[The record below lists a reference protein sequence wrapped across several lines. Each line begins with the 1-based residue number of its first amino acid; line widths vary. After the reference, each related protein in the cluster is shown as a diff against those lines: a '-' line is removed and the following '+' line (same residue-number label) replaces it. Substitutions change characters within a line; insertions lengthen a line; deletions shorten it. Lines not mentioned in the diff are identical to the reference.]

1 MSRIDRKDEVQISKF
16 ALTEKQRELRDALAK
31 RGSQS
36 KPVKRVVHAKVV
48 ESRASSVSEEGNKN
62 NNMDMDD
69 GGGSA
74 RGTVGNV
81 ESITAAV
88 AASAAVAATQP
99 FLKLQQELEAK
110 MQTLLAEMDRI
121 QKGASTG
128 ATAESQN
135 VTNTGTRRME
145 YLEQQ
150 VQELTERR
158 LQHLETLQNQQMEMQ
173 AHLLSMS
180 RGMSQQQARY
190 PSNMPSTTYPTAIN
204 LGTSRQQPYSRPF
217 IEHQL
222 AQGRMF
228 GEQGGVEKQAG
239 GCQHDD
245 GGPKGSLLDTPA
257 PREKPPRPV
266 EYGGSKGSGLL
277 HEILAA
283 EPSPQL
289 NTTFSL
295 PPGHTPPVKLGRSR
309 RQDGG
314 SPVDK
319 ARKLVHDLSTLEDQ
333 TAESIWNDPKKTA
346 RYRLP
351 ADEPAPL
358 EFYLKR
364 VRDPNSTPYSK
375 LVKTKR
381 EESSSVSRSSG
392 KTSRDAPVVNKFEDA
407 HTVLRSIVAKRQ
419 TLENNL
425 DLLLRSRQ
433 DVDVYTLLGV
443 AGAGSNSSEMNHI
456 RKMVEKRISSLRDEV
471 KREVEWDS
479 RHAVT
484 KGTQP
489 NSYQES
495 RKGTRGTAGKPVVGF
510 GSGAPRMSK
519 IDSGLGKTQPL
530 SDTITQPTKGKRLVK
545 SRPAPKKSKIPYND
559 EAVMTKI
566 YGKAQY
572 QKGRTTMRDPYLHYQ
587 NQAKPRASRI
597 PSPKRVDST
606 MDVKSSKTQTMG
618 GVGGQLYDDGT
629 TAGGPRQFYFTPNTG
644 YVPLTSS
651 APAPVAGQLIPVAVP
666 LGKPRMEPGLAVGRE
681 TLPHSLPPT
690 SSAPIR
696 PVVTAATNVAMVA
709 MTEGGEVQAE
719 RVPELG
725 KQVLP
730 TVDIDSM
737 SPTSS
742 PRGSDIQI
750 NKPDTSRNAGYTQT
764 FHFQDSEDEGEMDKT
779 LTEYDS
785 DEEQQGTGISLPGYH
800 PPRPAQDAARPHSPD
815 RAPHNVRFQGSKP
828 QLRDE
833 GRVPWEERCDELAE
847 DLRTRDILQ
856 NRAKYW
862 LEQELM
868 ARMLIQMYP
877 TFSAQAEQQVDQADA
892 DKSESIPD
900 DESLLVGDTI
910 GREGLQLFVDA
921 GQPVDNKLVNALVRE
936 VIAERV
942 GGMLGRGREADAAS
956 ASRAAGSA
964 ATATTHGRGAAADVE
979 MEPEF
984 VRPSRQPERVP
995 TPQPTPRTSPIPG
1008 YISQHTAPTTPP
1020 LTPPSSPKEQRKR
1033 EEMREV
1039 VAPVEVQMASQ
1050 AQQAVVESDTEASA
1064 SLDISEEL
1072 RALDEKLKPRQTFAA
1087 ALLQSQP
1094 QFRHDVVT
1102 PTTTPPPSPPPQP
1115 AERPRERTPTPSPP
1129 PHQPAVE
1136 PVQPPAPPPPPQLA
1150 PPSPKKEDVQAKS
1163 PQPWGNPDS
1172 PVPEL
1177 NPNYEEP
1184 EDLQHTQPKPLMM
1197 SKAVGTGPQMEE
1209 RRSPSPQR
1217 QRTTSTDQSELDSV
1231 STSSSPSDTFN
1242 DNISEGQWLV
1252 SRSEGQVAG
1261 LPLDEGVHRLAMEAA
1276 RKVDVSTASTL
1287 RDTDDI
1293 DLDDTD
1299 VSRSE
1304 GEFRH
1309 KGDGNPETDPVLA
1322 LMLQMQRQP
1331 GGFRQYDLPAER
1343 VQHVLNITGRSVGEV
1358 TRNGQGS
1365 PTRKSMG
1372 EMSEGQVLPGNRV
1385 TVVTPKVVEQQ
1396 HDVERRAYQPQQQV
1410 TRDDQGRHEN
1420 RAGRSSPSDHRAA
1433 NKHRSKSP
1441 SLNAR
1446 GRQLQYQPVSSGL
1459 PPAKS
1464 QSRQPLK
1471 SALVKSGSEEFRHSR
1486 DSDPDRRGPAT
1497 EYGTRTLTPDQ
1508 LNTDALLRS
1517 GSYIN
1522 ASRSM
1527 NSTALITCLTLGDH
1541 LA

>member
-1 MSRIDRKDEVQISKF
+1 
-16 ALTEKQRELRDALAK
+16 
-31 RGSQS
+31 
-36 KPVKRVVHAKVV
+36 
-48 ESRASSVSEEGNKN
+48 
-62 NNMDMDD
+62 
-69 GGGSA
+69 
-74 RGTVGNV
+74 
-81 ESITAAV
+81 
-88 AASAAVAATQP
+88 
-99 FLKLQQELEAK
+99 
-110 MQTLLAEMDRI
+110 
-121 QKGASTG
+121 
-128 ATAESQN
+128 
-135 VTNTGTRRME
+135 
-145 YLEQQ
+145 
-150 VQELTERR
+150 
-158 LQHLETLQNQQMEMQ
+158 
-173 AHLLSMS
+173 
-180 RGMSQQQARY
+180 
-190 PSNMPSTTYPTAIN
+190 
-204 LGTSRQQPYSRPF
+204 
-217 IEHQL
+217 
-222 AQGRMF
+222 
-228 GEQGGVEKQAG
+228 
-239 GCQHDD
+239 
-245 GGPKGSLLDTPA
+245 
-257 PREKPPRPV
+257 
-266 EYGGSKGSGLL
+266 
-277 HEILAA
+277 
-283 EPSPQL
+283 
-289 NTTFSL
+289 
-295 PPGHTPPVKLGRSR
+295 
-309 RQDGG
+309 
-314 SPVDK
+314 
-319 ARKLVHDLSTLEDQ
+319 
-333 TAESIWNDPKKTA
+333 
-346 RYRLP
+346 
-351 ADEPAPL
+351 
-358 EFYLKR
+358 
-364 VRDPNSTPYSK
+364 
-375 LVKTKR
+375 
-381 EESSSVSRSSG
+381 
-392 KTSRDAPVVNKFEDA
+392 
-407 HTVLRSIVAKRQ
+407 
-419 TLENNL
+419 
-425 DLLLRSRQ
+425 
-433 DVDVYTLLGV
+433 
-443 AGAGSNSSEMNHI
+443 
-456 RKMVEKRISSLRDEV
+456 
-471 KREVEWDS
+471 
-479 RHAVT
+479 
-484 KGTQP
+484 
-489 NSYQES
+489 
-495 RKGTRGTAGKPVVGF
+495 
-510 GSGAPRMSK
+510 MSK

-1072 RALDEKLKPRQTFAA
+1072 RALD
-1087 ALLQSQP
+1087 
-1094 QFRHDVVT
+1094 
-1102 PTTTPPPSPPPQP
+1102 
-1115 AERPRERTPTPSPP
+1115 
-1129 PHQPAVE
+1129 
-1136 PVQPPAPPPPPQLA
+1136 
-1150 PPSPKKEDVQAKS
+1150 AKS

-1486 DSDPDRRGPAT
+1486 DSDPDSDRRGPAT

-1527 NSTALITCLTLGDH
+1527 NSTGRQGSTKKSVEFDLTGTYEMSRRDSWRGSDDYTGGSSDH
-1541 LA
+1541 LSNSGRSSGLRYSFEDSGSDRHRQSSDGSFLRMSVTLPTTEGADMDSDVSEIDLSEGPGK